1 MLVLLSAATLAAAV
15 MLSARFSEWTAK
27 SESWNTAPSAK
38 PPSDSRLVQLPETS
52 RPKAAPHRAVTPPA
66 KTPPSNRSA
75 KKPPIDLSDI
85 GPPLAALR
93 ASEILDTFHQA
104 RDGGE
109 RKHEAVDLMAPRG
122 TPVLAMTT
130 GVVKRLF
137 HSKPGGLTVYQFDG
151 DEEYCYY
158 YAHLDRYADGLEEGE
173 VLERGSL
180 VGYVGSTGNAP
191 ESAPHLHLAIFR
203 LGPGKQWWE
212 GTPINPYPILIGLVA
227 RSEPTAALR

>member
-1 MLVLLSAATLAAAV
+1 
-15 MLSARFSEWTAK
+15 MLSVRLSHWTAR
-27 SESWNTAPSAK
+27 SESWNTAPTAK
-38 PPSDSRLVQLPETS
+38 APVDPGLVQLPRTS
-52 RPKAAPHRAVTPPA
+52 RPKAAPHRPVSAPA
-66 KTPPSNRSA
+66 EPPSRDGRA
-75 KKPPIDLSDI
+75 KESSIDLKELAT
-85 GPPLAALR
+85 PLAALR

-137 HSKPGGLTVYQFDG
+137 HSKPGGLTVYQFDS

-158 YAHLDRYADGLEEGE
+158 YAHLDRYADGIEEGE
-173 VLERGSL
+173 WLERGSL
-180 VGYVGSTGNAP
+180 LGYVGSTGNAP

-203 LGPGKQWWE
+203 LGSGKRWWE

-227 RSEPTAALR
+227 RAEPAAALR